1 MFPAWRLQLREARL
15 AVDDGR
21 WDEAA
26 EMLASESLR
35 EFLPAKRLSQKLA
48 EQLVQRARQRMENGQ
63 STAGWR
69 DLDRAA
75 RLGVSEAQIGE
86 FRHDQAQE
94 RLQEAVAL
102 LACGLAAPARQA
114 LEQME

>member
-15 AVDDGR
+15 AVADGR

-26 EMLASESLR
+26 EMLASEPLR
-35 EFLPAKRLSQKLA
+35 EFLPAKRLSQELA
-48 EQLVQRARQRMENGQ
+48 NQLVQRARQRLENGQ

-75 RLGVSEAQIGE
+75 RLGVGEAEIGG
-86 FRHDQAQE
+86 FRHAESIKRLEQAVE
-94 RLQEAVAL
+94 L
-102 LACGLAAPARQA
+102 LARG
-114 LEQME
+114 

>member
-15 AVDDGR
+15 AVADGR

-35 EFLPAKRLSQKLA
+35 EFLPAKRLSQQLA
-48 EQLVQRARQRMENGQ
+48 GQLVERARQRIASGQ

-75 RLGVSEAQIGE
+75 RLGVDEAAIGG
-86 FRHDQAQE
+86 FRHEQAHT
-94 RLQEAVAL
+94 RLQEATEL
-102 LACGLAAPARQA
+102 LARGESVAAR
-114 LEQME
+114 